1 MNGFFS
7 RLLHWNIDAGDVI
20 PAQQIQKERNKN
32 SRLSADY
39 LFRCIASALVDT
51 LGLIG
56 NSKGSISHGKA
67 ATAQGFALC
76 TVLQRRG

>member
-1 MNGFFS
+1 MVNGFFS

-39 LFRCIASALVDT
+39 LFRCIASALVAT

-56 NSKGSISHGKA
+56 NSTAVVIA
-67 ATAQGFALC
+67 AMIIAPLMDP
-76 TVLQRRG
+76 LLSLIHI